1 MPGGCRE
8 VAYILFNREGDRKND
23 SPWGGWGFKASAWF
37 FLAAVIIPLHLFDEE
52 TDLTAEVSSISPRK
66 NMALIKTIENFEG
79 INMGFI
85 RNFMLPMAIN
95 LLLFSSK
102 VDKKR
107 LNKLFEKEVY
117 LKIIMGLIKIVK
129 SYEGEMIKT

>member
-1 MPGGCRE
+1 
-8 VAYILFNREGDRKND
+8 
-23 SPWGGWGFKASAWF
+23 
-37 FLAAVIIPLHLFDEE
+37 
-52 TDLTAEVSSISPRK
+52 
-66 NMALIKTIENFEG
+66 MALIKTIENFEG